1 MAMIT
6 IATWKFELS
15 LCSPCSRSFNRI
27 TQSRKGGY
35 IRCYSKIDQY
45 LNQGLINKLFMTQL
59 QKIALKCFVK
69 LIVCINYHHISL
81 VQVRMHC
88 IWLVSLRWLVQTH
101 LRLLFISTKLNYQ
114 ITNNTVIKVSPK
126 IAYCS
131 PISLKLKA
139 FPCIKL
145 SFIIKSYFLLNLIN

>member
-1 MAMIT
+1 MI
-6 IATWKFELS
+6 
-15 LCSPCSRSFNRI
+15 NRI
-27 TQSRKGGY
+27 TQSRKGIIYGATA
-35 IRCYSKIDQY
+35 KLTPN

-81 VQVRMHC
+81 VKVRIHC
-88 IWLVSLRWLVQTH
+88 IWLVSLRSRVQTH

>member
-35 IRCYSKIDQY
+35 IRCYSKIDPKSKSR
-45 LNQGLINKLFMTQL
+45 LNILFMTQL
-59 QKIALKCFVK
+59 QKMALKYFVK

-131 PISLKLKA
+131 PIST
-139 FPCIKL
+139 
-145 SFIIKSYFLLNLIN
+145 